1 MNRCACSEL
10 IKTSGLLEDSVIY
23 ENLLG
28 FQTIIGN
35 GAHLDSIRGHA
46 SGSLKALSVIGGAF
60 CISPGFH
67 PFP

>member
-1 MNRCACSEL
+1 M
-10 IKTSGLLEDSVIY
+10 SGLLEDAMIY

-46 SGSLKALSVIGGAF
+46 SGFKKLRQLAGLLL
-60 CISPGFH
+60 
-67 PFP
+67 